1 MYVGH
6 AALALFAK
14 SRRPRLALA
23 LLVPVAFAPDWI
35 QWILDAFGWTR
46 PALSHALLT
55 VTVGAVVVAVVYRVL
70 VRRQAA
76 TGDAIVLWLVYMSH
90 WAADFLTGTTKATW
104 PGGPHV
110 GLGLYGHPA
119 WDFLLEMTLAVICW
133 LAYRRS
139 LTADARTRAVGWM
152 MPAGLALMQ
161 IGFLALARMGG

>member
-14 SRRPRLALA
+14 SRRQRLSLA

-35 QWILDAFGWTR
+35 QWVLYGFGWTR

-55 VTVGAVVVAVVYRVL
+55 VTVGAVVVAVAYRGM
-70 VRRQAA
+70 VRSPGA
-76 TGDAIVLWLVYMSH
+76 TGNALVLWLLYMSH

-110 GLGLYGHPA
+110 GLGLYGHPF
-119 WDFLLEMTLAVICW
+119 WDFLIEMIVVLACW
-133 LAYRRS
+133 LAYQRS
-139 LTADARTRAVGWM
+139 LTADERKRAANWM
-152 MPAGLALMQ
+152 IPAGLAGMQ
-161 IGFLALARMGG
+161 IGFLALARAGG